1 MKKIPCK
8 LFHCRNAFQRFR
20 PLRLTEY
27 QQPRQRLRRS
37 FLRFLLLAFPG
48 GVFPLIFSDLF
59 KVCRSVCPLH
69 FLDFFRIRLAI
80 SFVRFPYLLAVF
92 FPPFPVTF
100 RFLFRVP
107 CSAFSMLRPLSFYIR
122 LIIRSLP
129 FP

>member
-8 LFHCRNAFQRFR
+8 LFHCRNIFRRFR
-20 PLRLTEY
+20 PLRLAEE
-27 QQPRQRLRRS
+27 QQPRQRFRR
-37 FLRFLLLAFPG
+37 FFFRLLLRALAG
-48 GVFPLIFSDLF
+48 GVFPLIFAYLF
-59 KVCRSVCPLH
+59 KVRRSVRPLH

-92 FPPFPVTF
+92 FPPFPIAF